1 MLYAVEGSEGYFT
14 LSDTGD
20 IEVDGRGGTRF
31 IARPDGTRRYLMTDS
46 VQDANI
52 LRRFV
57 EMIPGEKK

>member
-1 MLYAVEGSEGYFT
+1 MAEEAHG
-14 LSDTGD
+14 
-20 IEVDGRGGTRF
+20 F
-31 IARPDGTRRYLMTDS
+31 IARSDGTRRYLMTDS